1 MDAGIERFIKEFPK
15 KKAAIAWQHFYK
27 LAFDIQH
34 REPGGFPI
42 SDEKFEEDIK
52 NILVILREVK

>member
-1 MDAGIERFIKEFPK
+1 MELSG
-15 KKAAIAWQHFYK
+15 YMYV
-27 LAFDIQH
+27 

-42 SDEKFEEDIK
+42 SDEKFEEDIQ